1 MKALPWILVFIL
13 IAALVVIYIEVPS
26 GQLQREYEKDKAY
39 QRTLDSL
46 QVKIDSIQKE
56 KVAWMRFVTDSEQR
70 ANKLENEARI
80 WKSRY
85 EKERRNNRHFSTD
98 SVDSLLLSI
107 K

>member
-26 GQLQREYEKDKAY
+26 GHLQKQYEKDKAY

-56 KVAWMRFVTDSEQR
+56 KVAWMEFVSKSEISAQ
-70 ANKLENEARI
+70 KWENESRT

-85 EKERRNNRHFSTD
+85 EKEKRNNRHFSTD